1 LEALKDMADLEIT
14 LMIKILAILVILE
27 IMANLVTLEIIKFK
41 FQVAKMEINM
51 LSVLKKVLKQ
61 KQLMEK
67 L

>member
-27 IMANLVTLEIIKFK
+27 IMVTLEIIKFK

>member
-1 LEALKDMADLEIT
+1 LEVLKDMVDLEII

-27 IMANLVTLEIIKFK
+27 IIKFK
-41 FQVAKMEINM
+41 FRVAKMEVNM
-51 LSVLKKVLKQ
+51 LSVLKKVPKQ